1 MVSYLSVNAAIF
13 SRFGGPDPSRTF
25 CFWGR
30 DPSLPCCFG
39 GRDPCLPCIIV
50 SVWLYLMLILS
61 RSIASSSYYLYIS
74 DHRVRTTLGNI
85 DSTVAILAQG
95 NHRFETSA
103 QPLFFFYGSNPV
115 MISFLSSVAN
125 ASRRGEMLPKFGFLF
140 VIFGEISPKII

>member
-1 MVSYLSVNAAIF
+1 MSSMH
-13 SRFGGPDPSRTF
+13 
-25 CFWGR
+25 
-30 DPSLPCCFG
+30 CCFILVAFN
-39 GRDPCLPCIIV
+39 DHSLSFY
-50 SVWLYLMLILS
+50 SVKFI
-61 RSIASSSYYLYIS
+61 YYLYIS
-74 DHRVRTTLGNI
+74 DHRVRTTLANI

>member
-1 MVSYLSVNAAIF
+1 MSSMH
-13 SRFGGPDPSRTF
+13 
-25 CFWGR
+25 
-30 DPSLPCCFG
+30 CCFILVAFN
-39 GRDPCLPCIIV
+39 DHSLSFY
-50 SVWLYLMLILS
+50 SVKFI
-61 RSIASSSYYLYIS
+61 YYLYIS

-125 ASRRGEMLPKFGFLF
+125 ASRRGEMLPKFGFSAGAA
-140 VIFGEISPKII
+140 IFCEDFFNGTTEKIIENNGFCYSYTYSMICV

>member
-1 MVSYLSVNAAIF
+1 MSSVH
-13 SRFGGPDPSRTF
+13 
-25 CFWGR
+25 
-30 DPSLPCCFG
+30 CC
-39 GRDPCLPCIIV
+39 
-50 SVWLYLMLILS
+50 LILVAYDHS
-61 RSIASSSYYLYIS
+61 LSFYSVKFIYYLYIS